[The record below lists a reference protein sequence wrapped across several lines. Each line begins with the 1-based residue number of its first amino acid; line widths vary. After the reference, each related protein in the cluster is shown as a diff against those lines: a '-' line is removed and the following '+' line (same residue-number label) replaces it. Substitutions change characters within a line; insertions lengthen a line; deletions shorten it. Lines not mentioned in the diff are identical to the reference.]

1 MQEFM
6 LLIRNHGDGKKGMSE
21 TEHLAFVKKCE
32 VYIDK
37 LKKEKRLLAAQPLI
51 REGIILSGYPGEW
64 SENPVN
70 VNNEIQVGYY
80 HILAND
86 LADAINVAKQN
97 PEFEYVPNAS
107 IEVRPIKMKENA
119 TDFVYPTK

>member
-6 LLIRNHGDGKKGMSE
+6 LLIRNHGDGKKGLSE
-21 TEHLAFVKKCE
+21 TEHLVFVKKCE
-32 VYIDK
+32 TYIDK
-37 LKKEKRLLAAQPLI
+37 LKKEKRLLAAQPLV
-51 REGIILSGYPGEW
+51 REGTVLSGYPGEW
-64 SENPVN
+64 IEKAVN
-70 VNNEIQVGYY
+70 SNNEIQVGYY

-107 IEVRPIKMKENA
+107 IEVRPIKMKES
-119 TDFVYPTK
+119 TTGFVYPTK